1 VQVPVK
7 TSQVTTPPERYET
20 AAWMDDYSES
30 EVWGE
35 RPTYVFSPWSYN
47 RVYNYF
53 VSGDARS
60 YGYARANYERFLT
73 SSNASEWYD
82 RLHGRAGFV
91 VYTPV
96 NTSAGTVGSQ
106 LEAYGSRTR
115 DASGLA
121 HYRAVYVSE
130 SDTYR
135 VFTLVPGATI
145 TGTAE
150 ANATLTVT
158 TSIQINDIRID
169 YDRQVQTG
177 PNGTYSVT
185 VPYSGEYQFGNE
197 TVVVPEAAVRNGT
210 TVQM

>member
-20 AAWMDDYSES
+20 AAWMDDHAASAG
-30 EVWGE
+30 WDE

-53 VSGDARS
+53 VTGDSRS
-60 YGYARANYERFLT
+60 YRYARANYERFLT
-73 SSNASEWYD
+73 STNASEWYD
-82 RLHGRAGFV
+82 RLRGRAGFV

-96 NTSAGTVGSQ
+96 NTSMGTVGSQ
-106 LEAYGSRTR
+106 LEAYGSRTEN
-115 DASGLA
+115 AQGLA

-130 SDTYR
+130 SGTYR

-150 ANATLTVT
+150 ANTTVT
-158 TSIQINDIRID
+158 ITTSLRVSGVQVD
-169 YDRQVQTG
+169 YEREVRTG
-177 PNGTYSVT
+177 PDGAYSVT
-185 VPYSGEYQFGNE
+185 VPYPGTYQAGDTAVE
-197 TVVVPEAAVRNGT
+197 VPETAIRNGT
-210 TVQM
+210 TLRV